1 MRILFFSHRSWPA
14 LGGVESFL
22 RHLAIGLSERHEV
35 TVLAL
40 RVDDGPVERL
50 TTSVTAPDPFEPFHD
65 GPVRVEPLRITR
77 REKALLAPL
86 AAQVVPVLRRYAFG
100 RARVPASR
108 FYGRVVGPL
117 IERHARDADVLH
129 AFSNDIL
136 AEACVQAAG
145 SAGVPCVITPF
156 AHADQYGTGPADVAA
171 YRKSDCI
178 VALLAEEASM
188 YRRLGVPGDRIRVTR
203 VANPGVPAG
212 RGHEIRERHRL
223 DGPIVLFLGV
233 RRPYKGFQLLVDAA
247 GRVAA
252 RRPDVTFVFVGPGE
266 PIQPGEHVLDVGEV
280 DEGSRA
286 GWLEAAD
293 LLCLPSEAEIFPGS
307 FLEAWSVGTPVLAS
321 DIPTLRELV
330 TVSHGGV
337 AVRRDAVSVAETI
350 VDLLEDPQRLEL
362 LGQNGRRFWQD
373 ECTVE
378 AVSRWHENLYASFV
392 PQVDRRGA
400 ALTVS
405 HA

>member
-22 RHLAIGLSERHEV
+22 RHLAYGLSERHEV

-40 RVDDGPVERL
+40 RTDSGLVDRL
-50 TTSVTAPDPFEPFHD
+50 TTSVRAPAAFEPFQD
-65 GPVRVEPLRITR
+65 GPVRVEPLRIR
-77 REKALLAPL
+77 GREKALLAPL
-86 AAQVVPVLRRYAFG
+86 ATQVVPVLRRYAFG

-108 FYGRVVGPL
+108 FYGSVVGPL

-136 AEACVQAAG
+136 AEACVHAAR
-145 SAGVPCVITPF
+145 AADVPCLITPF
-156 AHADQYGTGPADVAA
+156 AHAKQYGTGPADVAA
-171 YRKSDCI
+171 YRKSDCV
-178 VALLAEEASM
+178 VALLDEEASL
-188 YRRLGVPGDRIRVTR
+188 YRGLGVPADRIRVTR
-203 VANPGVPAG
+203 VASPGVPP
-212 RGHEIRERHRL
+212 GHGDEVRERYRL
-223 DGPIVLFLGV
+223 RGPIVLFLGV
-233 RRPYKGFQLLVDAA
+233 RRPYKGFQLLLEAS

-252 RRPDVTFVFVGPGE
+252 RRQDVTFVFAGPGE
-266 PIQPGEHVLDVGEV
+266 RVQHGEHVLDVGEV
-280 DEGSRA
+280 DEEGRA

-330 TVSHGGV
+330 TVSQGGV
-337 AVRRDAVSVAETI
+337 AVRRDPASVAEAI
-350 VDLLEDPQRLEL
+350 VGLLAEPERLRL
-362 LGQNGRRFWQD
+362 LGETGRRFWHD

-378 AVSRWHENLYASFV
+378 AVSRWHEELYSSLVPPAGVGGALVASHV
-392 PQVDRRGA
+392 
-400 ALTVS
+400 
-405 HA
+405 